1 MKKGFFVSFEGL
13 DGSGKTT
20 QIRMLEKRLISEGK
34 SVKLTKEPG
43 GTVLGENIRN
53 LLLNPE
59 LKETPSPLAEIF
71 LFMAD
76 RAQNTGIIIKKAIND
91 GNFVIS
97 DRYIDSTMAYQ
108 GYGRGIDLELI
119 NTLNRIAA
127 AGILPDITFFLDI
140 SIEESKRRV
149 LSGKKEFSGIDR
161 MEKERAEFHQKVR
174 KGFLELAVK
183 NNQRI
188 KVIDSCR
195 NIEEIHKDIYKNL
208 IDKIE
213 EKKLV

>member
-1 MKKGFFVSFEGL
+1 
-13 DGSGKTT
+13 
-20 QIRMLEKRLISEGK
+20 
-34 SVKLTKEPG
+34 
-43 GTVLGENIRN
+43 
-53 LLLNPE
+53 
-59 LKETPSPLAEIF
+59 
-71 LFMAD
+71 
-76 RAQNTGIIIKKAIND
+76 
-91 GNFVIS
+91 
-97 DRYIDSTMAYQ
+97 
-108 GYGRGIDLELI
+108 
-119 NTLNRIAA
+119 
-127 AGILPDITFFLDI
+127 
-140 SIEESKRRV
+140 
-149 LSGKKEFSGIDR
+149 